1 VRGNDVAAHR
11 AAGEQEVV
19 LTDFASGK
27 PENISVP
34 VFLHFYSF
42 TQKTKF
48 NYSML
53 RNRECIYR
61 ISDPDFYPSSIPDP
75 VIAPFL

>member
-27 PENISVP
+27 SENIFSTTFLSP
-34 VFLHFYSF
+34 VHKKPVLRIHIDPAIFVIDLQDANKKFFFFL
-42 TQKTKF
+42 
-48 NYSML
+48 
-53 RNRECIYR
+53 
-61 ISDPDFYPSSIPDP
+61 
-75 VIAPFL
+75 